1 MGVKPYNASLIRKE
15 LTMGVARNTILKPA
29 FLISKNFNM
38 YIGSITTIG
47 NPNPYANKNCVDV
60 MEVVF
65 DLSSFVFSDVVG
77 SISILYT
84 RDPSIALKHD
94 CSKITAISCP

>member
-1 MGVKPYNASLIRKE
+1 MGVKPYNASVIRKE

-29 FLISKNFNM
+29 FLISKSSNM
-38 YIGSITTIG
+38 YIGSITTIVI
-47 NPNPYANKNCVDV
+47 PNPYANKNCVDDIA
-60 MEVVF
+60 VF
-65 DLSSFVFSDVVG
+65 DLSSFVVSDVG